1 MSLRAAFLL
10 RQYRKNARERPG
22 CHSVRENFNFLHFAT
37 LFRLH
42 FSRRAGKMLRV
53 VPREG
58 AFFRMERWGNTE
70 ALDDGQAQRRETDDR
85 QMVAACASGFRPV
98 RIVRV

>member
-1 MSLRAAFLL
+1 
-10 RQYRKNARERPG
+10 
-22 CHSVRENFNFLHFAT
+22 
-37 LFRLH
+37 
-42 FSRRAGKMLRV
+42 MLRV